1 MIMEQH
7 IQGGLKNQQ
16 QKEQSSHRKSTVV
29 KKILTLLLSAQSI
42 ISYGQ
47 HLTISGGA
55 EKTVSGNQFG
65 LTVMLETKK
74 AWGVGTFYQT
84 AISQNNEDHFVKD
97 PFYGIDWQAPIAR
110 SERITF
116 VGILRTGM
124 VNQDFF
130 AVVPSLETRIK
141 LSRAAGV
148 AVGAGIRSGYPSLA
162 VKISIKLFQ

>member
-1 MIMEQH
+1 MEPDTQRV
-7 IQGGLKNQQ
+7 LRNQQ
-16 QKEQSSHRKSTVV
+16 QNEQSLDMRSAVL

-42 ISYGQ
+42 IIYGQ
-47 HLTISGGA
+47 NLIISAGA

-65 LTVMLETKK
+65 MAVMLETKK
-74 AWGVGTFYQT
+74 AWGIGTFYQ
-84 AISQNNEDHFVKD
+84 AGFSQNNEEHFIND
-97 PFYGIDWQAPIAR
+97 PFYGVAWQTPIAR

-130 AVVPSLETRIK
+130 AVVPSLETRIQ
-141 LSRAAGV
+141 LSRAVGV

-162 VKISIKLFQ
+162 LKVSVKLFK